1 MELVLHCPHCDSERM
16 GFNFAG
22 VWPHRRGF
30 QRQCWATLTRLG
42 TLSSYV
48 VTAGRALSSNSRI
61 RTHGLRK
68 TCWSPSTP
76 RIAAIRFRQY
86 IRNQSESRPPI
97 TFPTASLKDY
107 REAADGLR
115 RQSFTSAGMM
125 FRKVLE
131 QATLELAPASDRSA
145 LRKQR
150 LNDRIDTLAGQ
161 HLLTPAMRDWAH
173 MIRLEGNEAA
183 HEEEQFTPREGH
195 ANERV
200 H

>member
-1 MELVLHCPHCDSERM
+1 MSSLQGGLVVKFTNSNARSTQDLLESINP
-16 GFNFAG
+16 AL
-22 VWPHRRGF
+22 RGY
-30 QRQCWATLTRLG
+30 QISAIHPEPK
-42 TLSSYV
+42 
-48 VTAGRALSSNSRI
+48 RI
-61 RTHGLRK
+61 EAPDHVPDG
-68 TCWSPSTP
+68 
-76 RIAAIRFRQY
+76 IAQ
-86 IRNQSESRPPI
+86 
-97 TFPTASLKDY
+97 DY

-161 HLLTPAMRDWAH
+161 HLLTPTMRDWAH

-183 HEEEQFTPREGH
+183 HEEEQFTQEKATQMKEFTELFLLYAFTLPARVAG
-195 ANERV
+195 ARQKDDGNEPSDSS
-200 H
+200 